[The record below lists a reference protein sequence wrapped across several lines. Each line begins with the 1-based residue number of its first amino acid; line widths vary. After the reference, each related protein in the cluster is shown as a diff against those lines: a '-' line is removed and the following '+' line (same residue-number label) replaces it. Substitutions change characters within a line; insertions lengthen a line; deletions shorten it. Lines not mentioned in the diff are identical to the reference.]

1 MKSDIERWLKVD
13 GEIYLKDI
21 GIKKGQSILDFGCGD
36 GHYTIP
42 AAKVVGE
49 KGLVYAQDKEK
60 EALDQVIK
68 KANAEE
74 LENIKVIKT
83 KGELKIDLNDKSL
96 DAVLLYDVLHYHDM
110 EERRK
115 IYGEV
120 YRILKNGALLSVFPR
135 HHKEYMHLKLEEVKK
150 EIEKGNF
157 SFEAKFFKRL
167 IHDDYVKDYV
177 FNFRKSYTV

>member
-1 MKSDIERWLKVD
+1 MKSDVEKWLKAG

-42 AAKVVGE
+42 AAKVVGK
-49 KGLVYAQDKEK
+49 KGLVYAQDKDK
-60 EALDQVIK
+60 EALDGLIK
-68 KANAEE
+68 KAKAEG

-83 KGELKIDLNDKSL
+83 QGELKIDLNDKSL

-135 HHKEYMHLKLEEVKK
+135 HHKEEMQLELEEVKK
-150 EIEKGNF
+150 EIEKADF
-157 SFEAKFFKRL
+157 SFERKFFKRL
-167 IHDDYVKDYV
+167 LHDDNFVKDYV
-177 FNFRKSYTV
+177 FNFGRR